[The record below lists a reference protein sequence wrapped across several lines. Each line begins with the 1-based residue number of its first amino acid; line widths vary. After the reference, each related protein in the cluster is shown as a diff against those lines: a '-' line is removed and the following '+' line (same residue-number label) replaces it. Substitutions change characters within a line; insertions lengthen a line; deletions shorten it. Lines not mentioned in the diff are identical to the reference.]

1 MRNMQERGV
10 SKVRKILSM
19 NPFTMEVNGEFELES
34 PAKACEEIENS
45 REAFKAWRALEA
57 AERGKYIARLGDVL
71 LAGKRRYAETITRE
85 MGKPIRQSL
94 TEIERSA
101 NICRYFGELAEELTR
116 DEVVQTG
123 FQKSYI
129 SFEPLGVI
137 LAIMPWNFPVIQLF
151 RFAIP
156 TLTAGNVVVLKPA
169 SITPLCGKAIESIFT
184 DAGFPEGVFKTL
196 LIDSATAL
204 DLVKDDKVDG
214 VSLTGSHGAGAQ
226 VGAAAG
232 GRIKKTVLELGGSD
246 PFLVL
251 DDVDVD
257 AVASIAVQSRFVNC
271 GQSCVASKRFIVM
284 KKVAQEFS
292 ERFIYHMRALKVGN
306 PMDESTDIGPLA
318 TAEAA
323 DELSRQIAD
332 ARQKGATVVDG
343 PPTPSQGRFFRPVAL
358 LEATRNMAVAREE
371 TFGPI
376 APIFVVKDEEEMVEL
391 ANSTEFGL
399 GATIWSKD
407 IEKAQQLARRI
418 ESGFVG
424 INKQVKSDPRLPF
437 GGTKK
442 SGLGRELSHYGVRE
456 FTNVKTIIVEGPQ

>member
-1 MRNMQERGV
+1 M
-10 SKVRKILSM
+10 KKIRSV

-34 PAKACEEIENS
+34 PAKVREEIERS
-45 REAFKAWRALEA
+45 REAFKAWRVSA
-57 AERGKYIARLGDVL
+57 AERGKHIARLADVL
-71 LAGKRRYAETITRE
+71 LAGKRGYAETITRE

-101 NICRYFGELAEELTR
+101 NICKYFGEHAEELTR
-116 DEVVQTG
+116 DEVVETA
-123 FQKSYI
+123 FAKSYVT
-129 SFEPLGVI
+129 FEPLGVI

-156 TLTAGNVVVLKPA
+156 TMSAGNVVVLKPA

-184 DAGFPEGVFKTL
+184 DAGFPKGVFRTL
-196 LIDSATAL
+196 LMDSATAL
-204 DLVKDDKVDG
+204 DLVKDDMVDG
-214 VSLTGSHGAGAQ
+214 VSLTGSLGAGTQ

-232 GRIKKTVLELGGSD
+232 GRIKKNVLELGGSD

-257 AVASIAVQSRFVNC
+257 AVASQAVQSRFVNC
-271 GQSCVASKRFIVM
+271 GQSCVASKRFVVM
-284 KKVAQEFS
+284 KKIAQEFTD
-292 ERFIYHMRALKVGN
+292 RFVHYMQAMKAGN

-318 TAEAA
+318 TEEAA
-323 DELSRQIAD
+323 YELSRQIAD
-332 ARQKGATVVDG
+332 AKQKGATVVEG
-343 PPTPSQGRFFRPVAL
+343 PPIPSQGMFFRPVAIL
-358 LEATRNMAVAREE
+358 NAKKNMLVAQEE

-376 APIFVVKDEEEMVEL
+376 APIFVVKDEEEMIEL

-407 IEKAQQLARRI
+407 IEKAQALARRI

-424 INKQVKSDPRLPF
+424 INKPVKSDPRLPF

-442 SGLGRELSHYGVRE
+442 SGVGRELSHYGVRE
-456 FTNVKTIIVEGPQ
+456 FTNVKTIIVENPG